1 MNNWLTD
8 NSNHPNNYNAGFNPT
23 TDPSMAYLPQSA
35 TIDPSQFQNPR
46 FLNGV
51 PRNASPGFPNPMYQ
65 VGPVVP
71 AKRPRER
78 EDSHGASPRQAP
90 GGLPGS
96 RSQTP
101 SQNPYANFPGAPNG
115 NPHFA
120 QPPTPYQHLQGP
132 ASNASG
138 SPVPQNQHFNTA
150 NNVQR
155 VQTASPSPFSPHGGP
170 QMSPALPDH
179 PSRGNTPHDVGA
191 GGYMQ
196 GNHFGQGMN
205 PAPFPQAM
213 GGPGGQMPSAPPF
226 NSMAQGMVPRGMTPQ
241 QQQQYQMQLQTHA
254 RQMQAQANAQ
264 IAQTRPPSAGMP
276 PSVSM
281 PIPQGQPIPGM
292 PNQNRIP
299 PQEHERFFLKGVQQ
313 QFLTRG
319 LNPEINPT
327 ILGKQISTFHL
338 YQVVAKAGGSA
349 RTTQSGRWAGIAQMF
364 GFPQPYLP
372 QAARELEGYFKRA
385 LSGYEMLLQQRQQNK
400 DAIPRGPG
408 PRPDMQNQA
417 HGQLSPERQPS
428 VHSSHGQQPDATKAQ
443 GNDHLNGF
451 PPPPQAKEQLQNS
464 TQHRPSLSRSI
475 DGSQPNGVSTSHP
488 APSPGKRSEN
498 EAAKTLFKT
507 EESSQLP
514 VRQPIEDPFKPE
526 ILLESRY
533 HGPIITDDLF
543 GISSGIIDLKPTV
556 PSFRELGVI
565 DIHALTMS
573 LKSGIHAEVRLALDT
588 LTTISGDLTQQLILE
603 QCEDLVE
610 SLVDCGQDQIDFLT
624 EHATEV
630 SDEILIDSYEDVVR
644 ACRQEAETLQDV
656 PEVGSLAYNLDRAA
670 DRLICVTTILRNLS
684 FFETNF
690 NLLGTSEV
698 LKFLTSVIRHIGTRN
713 SLLRRPVNTLDFMK
727 DAICFFSNLS
737 QALHLPGKE
746 EALGVLHF
754 LLSFAP
760 GPPPALAAIGKISFT
775 PYNPNVHKYLPSAVD
790 TMAKLLARDD
800 PNRAF
805 YKSIFTA
812 DAASSPP
819 FDLLTRSFGLAISTI
834 PDSSK
839 GLIAIV
845 DARKPT
851 LLQGMLSAEILTSL
865 IPSNDHGLAQSWL
878 DSADGFAVSLQRLIP
893 ILNAQLVTKDQ
904 HLQHQRTHGGRHPPD
919 KDPDYLSITHH
930 GLEVLRRLAEKS
942 KASENGDGKVPYRMQ
957 MKKESVLGA
966 MMVANIDPDV
976 LRQLCI
982 YSDMND

>member
-1 MNNWLTD
+1 
-8 NSNHPNNYNAGFNPT
+8 
-23 TDPSMAYLPQSA
+23 MAYLPQST
-35 TIDPSQFQNPR
+35 TIDPSQFQQNPR
-46 FLNGV
+46 FLNGAA
-51 PRNASPGFPNPMYQ
+51 RNASSGFPNQMYQ
-65 VGPVVP
+65 VGAVVP
-71 AKRPRER
+71 SKRPRER
-78 EDSHGASPRQAP
+78 DESHGASPRPVP

-101 SQNPYANFPGAPNG
+101 AQNPYANFPGAPNG

-132 ASNASG
+132 PSNASG

-179 PSRGNTPHDVGA
+179 PSRGSTPHDVAQA
-191 GGYMQ
+191 GFMQ
-196 GNHFGQGMN
+196 GNQFPQGMN
-205 PAPFPQAM
+205 PASFPQAM
-213 GGPGGQMPSAPPF
+213 SGHGGQMPSAPTF
-226 NSMAQGMVPRGMTPQ
+226 NPMAQGMIPRGMTPQ
-241 QQQQYQMQLQTHA
+241 QQQHYQMQLQSHA
-254 RQMQAQANAQ
+254 RQMQAAANAQ
-264 IAQTRPPSAGMP
+264 TAQPRPPSAGMP
-276 PSVSM
+276 PSASM
-281 PIPQGQPIPGM
+281 PTPQVQSMAGM
-292 PNQNRIP
+292 PGPSRIP
-299 PQEHERFFLKGVQQ
+299 LHEQERLFLKGIQQ
-313 QFLTRG
+313 QFNARG
-319 LNPEINPT
+319 LSPEINPT
-327 ILGKQISTFHL
+327 ILGKPISSFQL
-338 YQVVAKAGGSA
+338 YQLVTKTGGSA
-349 RTTQSGRWAGIAQMF
+349 KTTQLGRWTSIASMF
-364 GFPQPYLP
+364 GFPPQLLQ
-372 QAARELEGYFKRA
+372 QAARELEGYFRRA
-385 LSGYEMLLQQRQQNK
+385 LAQYEHLLLQRQQNK

-408 PRPDMQNQA
+408 PRPDLQSQV
-417 HGQLSPERQPS
+417 HGQLSPERQVNIQNNHSQQSDPS
-428 VHSSHGQQPDATKAQ
+428 KAQ

-451 PPPPQAKEQLQNS
+451 IPPPQAKEQPQNS
-464 TQHRPSLSRSI
+464 TPHRPSLPRSV
-475 DGSQPNGVSTSHP
+475 DGSQQNGISAPHP
-488 APSPGKRSEN
+488 GPSPVKRSES
-498 EAAKTLFKT
+498 EASKMRIKS
-507 EESSQLP
+507 EENSQLP

-526 ILLESRY
+526 IMLESRY
-533 HGPIITDDLF
+533 HGPIITDEIF
-543 GISSGIIDLKPTV
+543 GLSSNIIDLKPTV

-573 LKSGIHAEVRLALDT
+573 LKSGIHAEVRLALDA

-603 QCEDLVE
+603 HCEDLVE
-610 SLVDCGQDQIDFLT
+610 SLIDCGQDQVDFLA

-630 SDEILIDSYEDVVR
+630 SDEILIDSYEDVIR
-644 ACRQEAETLQDV
+644 ACRHEAETLQDV
-656 PEVGSLAYNLDRAA
+656 PEVGSLGYNLDRAA
-670 DRLICVTTILRNLS
+670 DRLICITTILRNLS

-690 NLLGTSEV
+690 NLLGTTEV
-698 LKFLTSVIRHIGTRN
+698 LKFLTSIIRHVGIRN
-713 SLLRRPVNTLDFMK
+713 MFLRSPVNTLDFMK

-746 EALGVLHF
+746 EALCVLHF

-760 GPPPALAAIGKISFT
+760 GPPPLLGITNRISFT

-790 TMAKLLARDD
+790 TLAKLLARDD

-812 DAASSPP
+812 GAASSPP
-819 FDLLTRSFGLAISTI
+819 FDLLTRAFGLAISTI
-834 PDSSK
+834 PESSK

-865 IPSNDHGLAQSWL
+865 IPSNDHGLAQAWL

-893 ILNAQLVTKDQ
+893 ILNAQLVPKDQ
-904 HLQHQRTHGGRHPPD
+904 HQQHQRTFTGRHPPE

-942 KASENGDGKVPYRMQ
+942 KASESGDGKIPYRMQ

-966 MMVANIDPDV
+966 MMVSNIDPDV

-982 YSDMND
+982 YSDMNE